1 MTIYVMLKRKKVIH
15 LSKAK
20 RLLDILIFASAKK
33 AFTAQEIAD
42 EFNISVRTV
51 HRYILDLSDMGL
63 PIYAEQGRNG
73 GYKVLTTRVIPPILF
88 TEEEAVSIFFAFQ
101 SLSYYRDLPFNTEIN
116 SVTHKLY
123 SSLQHDAKAKVDKIR
138 SYIAFW
144 NPKRTIETPL
154 LNEVLTAAIE
164 NKNLHFQ
171 YESKSGIKTK
181 HVHPIG
187 VYAHD
192 GLWYLPSYDF
202 GRKKVLLY
210 RVDRILSILSMEEN
224 TDTFM
229 NLEEWFASNSNVVH
243 NPTQLHVLLTTEGVR
258 QCKSVPYLEEFV
270 IVNEDGT
277 GYINSTIDKG
287 EINFIT
293 PLFYRLGKDAKVLEP
308 KELTDGLRIRA
319 KEILHMYEDEK
330 SC

>member
-1 MTIYVMLKRKKVIH
+1 MSCLKRKKVIH

-73 GYKVLTTRVIPPILF
+73 GYKVLTNRVIPPILF

-116 SVTHKLY
+116 SFTHKLY

-171 YESKSGIKTK
+171 YESKSKIKTK

-192 GLWYLPSYDF
+192 GLWYLPAYDF
-202 GRKKVLLY
+202 NVEKTLLY
-210 RVDRILSILSMEEN
+210 RVDRILSILSTEEN
-224 TDTFM
+224 EDTFM
-229 NLEEWFASNSNVVH
+229 NLKEWFASNSHVVH
-243 NPTQLHVLLTTEGVR
+243 NPTQLHVLLSTEGVR

-270 IVNEDGT
+270 VTNENGT
-277 GYINSTIDKG
+277 GYIHSTIDKG

-308 KELTDGLRIRA
+308 IELIDGLRMRA
-319 KEILHMYEDEK
+319 KEVLHMYGDEK

>member
-1 MTIYVMLKRKKVIH
+1 MSCLKRKKVIH

-73 GYKVLTTRVIPPILF
+73 GYKVLTNRVIPPILF

-154 LNEVLTAAIE
+154 LNEVLTATIE

-171 YESKSGIKTK
+171 YESKSRIKTK

-192 GLWYLPSYDF
+192 GLWYLPAYDF
-202 GRKKVLLY
+202 NVEKTLLY
-210 RVDRILSILSMEEN
+210 RVDRILSILSTEEN
-224 TDTFM
+224 EDTFM
-229 NLEEWFASNSNVVH
+229 NLEEWFASNSHVVH
-243 NPTQLHVLLTTEGVR
+243 NPTQLHVLLSTEGVR

-270 IVNEDGT
+270 VTNENGT
-277 GYINSTIDKG
+277 GYIHSTIDKG

-308 KELTDGLRIRA
+308 IELIDGLRMRA
-319 KEILHMYEDEK
+319 KEVLHMYED
-330 SC
+330 

>member
-1 MTIYVMLKRKKVIH
+1 MLKRKKVIH

-20 RLLDILIFASAKK
+20 RLLDILIFASTKK

-144 NPKRTIETPL
+144 NPKRAIDTPL

-164 NKNLHFQ
+164 NKDLHFQ

-187 VYAHD
+187 VYSHD
-192 GLWYLPSYDF
+192 GLWYLPSYDY

-210 RVDRILSILSMEEN
+210 RIDRILSILSTEEN
-224 TDTFM
+224 EDTFM
-229 NLEEWFASNSNVVH
+229 NLEEWFASDSNLVH
-243 NPTQLHVLLTTEGVR
+243 SPTQLHVLLTTEGVR

-277 GYINSTIDKG
+277 GYIHSTIDKG

-308 KELTDGLRIRA
+308 KELIDGLRIRA
-319 KEILHMYEDEK
+319 KEVLHMYEDEK

>member
-1 MTIYVMLKRKKVIH
+1 MSCLKRKKVIH

-73 GYKVLTTRVIPPILF
+73 GYKVLTNRVIPPILF

-123 SSLQHDAKAKVDKIR
+123 SSLQNEAKAKVDKIR

-144 NPKRTIETPL
+144 NPKRTIDTPL

-164 NKNLHFQ
+164 NKNLQFQ
-171 YESKSGIKTK
+171 YESKSGIKIK

-192 GLWYLPSYDF
+192 GLWYLPSYDY

-210 RVDRILSILSMEEN
+210 RIDRILSILSTEEN
-224 TDTFM
+224 EDIFM
-229 NLEEWFASNSNVVH
+229 NLEEWFASNSNVV
-243 NPTQLHVLLTTEGVR
+243 NSPTQLHVLLTTEGVR

-270 IVNEDGT
+270 IVNKDGT

-308 KELTDGLRIRA
+308 KELIDGLRIRA
-319 KEILHMYEDEK
+319 KEVLSMYED
-330 SC
+330 

>member
-1 MTIYVMLKRKKVIH
+1 MLKKKKVIS

-20 RLLDILIFASAKK
+20 RLLDILIFASTKK
-33 AFTAQEIAD
+33 TFTAQEIAD

-73 GYKVLTTRVIPPILF
+73 GYKVLTNSMLPPILF

-123 SSLQHDAKAKVDKIR
+123 SSLQNDAKAKVDKIR

-144 NPKRTIETPL
+144 NPKRTIDTPL

-164 NKNLHFQ
+164 NKNLDFQ

-202 GRKKVLLY
+202 SSKKILLY
-210 RVDRILSILSMEEN
+210 RVDRILSILSTEEN
-224 TDTFM
+224 KDTFM
-229 NLEEWFASNSNVVH
+229 NLEEWFASSSNVVH
-243 NPTQLHVLLTTEGVR
+243 IPTQLHVLLTTEGVR

-270 IVNEDGT
+270 VVNEDGT
-277 GYINSTIDKG
+277 GYIHSTIDKG

-293 PLFYRLGKDAKVLEP
+293 PLFYRLGKDARVLEP
-308 KELTDGLRIRA
+308 KELIDGLRMRA
-319 KEILHMYEDEK
+319 KEVLHMYGD
-330 SC
+330 

>member
-1 MTIYVMLKRKKVIH
+1 MTTYVMLKKKKVIS

-20 RLLDILIFASAKK
+20 RLLDILIFASTKK
-33 AFTAQEIAD
+33 TFTAQEIAD

-73 GYKVLTTRVIPPILF
+73 GYKVLTNKVIPPILF

-138 SYIAFW
+138 SYISFW
-144 NPKRTIETPL
+144 NPKRTIDTPL

-171 YESKSGIKTK
+171 YESKSGIKIK
-181 HVHPIG
+181 YVHPIG

-202 GRKKVLLY
+202 SSKKILLY
-210 RVDRILSILSMEEN
+210 RVDRILSILSTEEN
-224 TDTFM
+224 KDTFM
-229 NLEEWFASNSNVVH
+229 NLEEWFASSSNVVH
-243 NPTQLHVLLTTEGVR
+243 IPTQLHVLLTTEGVR

-270 IVNEDGT
+270 VVNEDGT
-277 GYINSTIDKG
+277 GYIHSTIDKG

-293 PLFYRLGKDAKVLEP
+293 PLFYRLGKDARVLEP
-308 KELTDGLRIRA
+308 KELIDGLRIRA
-319 KEILHMYEDEK
+319 KEVLNMYEDEK

>member
-1 MTIYVMLKRKKVIH
+1 MSCLKRKKVIH

-42 EFNISVRTV
+42 VFNISVRTV

-73 GYKVLTTRVIPPILF
+73 GYKVLTNKVIPPILF

-123 SSLQHDAKAKVDKIR
+123 SSLQHDAKVKVNKIR

-144 NPKRTIETPL
+144 NPKRTIDTPL
-154 LNEVLTAAIE
+154 LNAVLSAAIE

-202 GRKKVLLY
+202 RRKKVLLY
-210 RVDRILSILSMEEN
+210 RVDRILSILSTEKNES
-224 TDTFM
+224 TFM
-229 NLEEWFASNSNVVH
+229 NLEEWFTSNSNVVH
-243 NPTQLHVLLTTEGVR
+243 SPTQLHVLLKTEGVR

-270 IVNEDGT
+270 VINEDGT
-277 GYINSTIDKG
+277 GYIHSTIDKG

-293 PLFYRLGKDAKVLEP
+293 PLFYRLGKDARILEP
-308 KELTDGLRIRA
+308 KELIDGLLMRA
-319 KEILHMYEDEK
+319 KEVLHMYEDEK

>member
-1 MTIYVMLKRKKVIH
+1 MSCLKRKKVIH

-73 GYKVLTTRVIPPILF
+73 GYKVLTNRVIPPILF

-154 LNEVLTAAIE
+154 LNEVLTTAIE

-171 YESKSGIKTK
+171 YESKSRIKTK

-192 GLWYLPSYDF
+192 GLWYLPAYDF
-202 GRKKVLLY
+202 NVEKTLLY
-210 RVDRILSILSMEEN
+210 RVDRILSILSTEEN
-224 TDTFM
+224 EDTFM
-229 NLEEWFASNSNVVH
+229 NLEEWFASNSHVVH
-243 NPTQLHVLLTTEGVR
+243 NPTQLHVLLSTEGVR

-270 IVNEDGT
+270 VTNENGT
-277 GYINSTIDKG
+277 GYIHSTIDKG

-308 KELTDGLRIRA
+308 IELIDGLRMRA
-319 KEILHMYEDEK
+319 KEVLHMYED
-330 SC
+330 

>member
-1 MTIYVMLKRKKVIH
+1 MSCLKRKKVIH

-51 HRYILDLSDMGL
+51 HRYILDLSVMGL

-73 GYKVLTTRVIPPILF
+73 GYKVLTNRVIPPILF

-171 YESKSGIKTK
+171 YESKSRIKTK

-192 GLWYLPSYDF
+192 GLWYLPAYDF
-202 GRKKVLLY
+202 NVEKTLLY
-210 RVDRILSILSMEEN
+210 RVDRILSILLTEEN
-224 TDTFM
+224 EDTFM
-229 NLEEWFASNSNVVH
+229 NLEEWFASNSHVVH
-243 NPTQLHVLLTTEGVR
+243 NPTQLHVLLSTEGVR

-270 IVNEDGT
+270 VTNENGT
-277 GYINSTIDKG
+277 GYIHSTIDKG

-308 KELTDGLRIRA
+308 IELIDGLRMRA
-319 KEILHMYEDEK
+319 KEVLHMYED
-330 SC
+330 

>member
-1 MTIYVMLKRKKVIH
+1 MFKKKKVIH
-15 LSKAK
+15 LSKAR
-20 RLLDILIFASAKK
+20 RLLDILIFASTKRT
-33 AFTAQEIAD
+33 FTAQEIAD

-51 HRYILDLSDMGL
+51 HRYIVDLSDMGL

-73 GYKVLTTRVIPPILF
+73 GYKVLTNRVIPPILF

-123 SSLQHDAKAKVDKIR
+123 SSLQHDAQAKVDKIR

-144 NPKRTIETPL
+144 NPKRTIDTPL

-164 NKNLHFQ
+164 NKDLHFQ

-192 GLWYLPSYDF
+192 GLWYLPAYDF
-202 GRKKVLLY
+202 NVEKTLLY
-210 RVDRILSILSMEEN
+210 RVDRILSILLTEEN
-224 TDTFM
+224 EDTFM
-229 NLEEWFASNSNVVH
+229 NLEEWFASNSNVIH
-243 NPTQLHVLLTTEGVR
+243 SPTQLHVLLTTEGVR

-270 IVNEDGT
+270 VVNEDGT
-277 GYINSTIDKG
+277 GYIHSPIDKG

-293 PLFYRLGKDAKVLEP
+293 PLFYRLGKDARVLKP
-308 KELTDGLRIRA
+308 KELIDGLRIRA
-319 KEILHMYEDEK
+319 KEILQMYEDEK

>member
-1 MTIYVMLKRKKVIH
+1 M
-15 LSKAK
+15 SKAK

-33 AFTAQEIAD
+33 AFTAQEIVD

-73 GYKVLTTRVIPPILF
+73 GYKVLTNRVIPPILF

-171 YESKSGIKTK
+171 YESKSRIKTK

-192 GLWYLPSYDF
+192 GLWYLPAYDF
-202 GRKKVLLY
+202 NVEKTLLY
-210 RVDRILSILSMEEN
+210 RVDRILSILSTEEN
-224 TDTFM
+224 EDTFM
-229 NLEEWFASNSNVVH
+229 NLEEWFASNSHVVH
-243 NPTQLHVLLTTEGVR
+243 NPTQLHVLLSTEGVR

-270 IVNEDGT
+270 VTNENGT
-277 GYINSTIDKG
+277 GYIHSTIDKG

-308 KELTDGLRIRA
+308 IELIDGLRMRA
-319 KEILHMYEDEK
+319 KEVLHMYED
-330 SC
+330 

>member
-1 MTIYVMLKRKKVIH
+1 MSYLKRKKVIH

-73 GYKVLTTRVIPPILF
+73 GYKVLTTRVSPPILF

-144 NPKRTIETPL
+144 NPKRTIDTPL

-171 YESKSGIKTK
+171 YESKSGVKTK

-192 GLWYLPSYDF
+192 GLWYLPSYDYD
-202 GRKKVLLY
+202 RKKVLLY
-210 RVDRILSILSMEEN
+210 RIDRILSILSTEEN
-224 TDTFM
+224 EDTFM
-229 NLEEWFASNSNVVH
+229 NLEKWFTSNSNVVH

-308 KELTDGLRIRA
+308 KELIDGLRIRA
-319 KEILHMYEDEK
+319 KEVLHMYEDEK

>member
-144 NPKRTIETPL
+144 NPKRTIDTPL

-171 YESKSGIKTK
+171 YESKSGVKTK

-192 GLWYLPSYDF
+192 GLWYLPSYDYD
-202 GRKKVLLY
+202 RKKVLLY
-210 RVDRILSILSMEEN
+210 RIDRILSILSTEEN
-224 TDTFM
+224 EDTFM

-243 NPTQLHVLLTTEGVR
+243 SPTQLHVLLTTEGVR

-308 KELTDGLRIRA
+308 KELIDGLRIRA
-319 KEILHMYEDEK
+319 KEVLHMYEDEK

>member
-1 MTIYVMLKRKKVIH
+1 M
-15 LSKAK
+15 
-20 RLLDILIFASAKK
+20 
-33 AFTAQEIAD
+33 
-42 EFNISVRTV
+42 
-51 HRYILDLSDMGL
+51 
-63 PIYAEQGRNG
+63 
-73 GYKVLTTRVIPPILF
+73 
-88 TEEEAVSIFFAFQ
+88 
-101 SLSYYRDLPFNTEIN
+101 PFNTEIN

-123 SSLQHDAKAKVDKIR
+123 SSLQHDAKVKVDKIR

-144 NPKRTIETPL
+144 NPKRTIDTPL

-164 NKNLHFQ
+164 NKNLQFQ

-202 GRKKVLLY
+202 SRKKVLLY
-210 RVDRILSILSMEEN
+210 RVDRILSILSTEEN
-224 TDTFM
+224 EDTFM
-229 NLEEWFASNSNVVH
+229 NLEEWFASNSNVIH
-243 NPTQLHVLLTTEGVR
+243 SPTQLHVLLTTEGVR

-270 IVNEDGT
+270 VVNEDGT
-277 GYINSTIDKG
+277 GYIHSTIDKG
-287 EINFIT
+287 EINFII

-308 KELTDGLRIRA
+308 KELIDGLRIRA

>member
-1 MTIYVMLKRKKVIH
+1 MSCLKRKKVIH

-33 AFTAQEIAD
+33 AFTAQEIVD

-73 GYKVLTTRVIPPILF
+73 GYKVLTNRVIPPILF

-171 YESKSGIKTK
+171 YESKSRIKTK

-192 GLWYLPSYDF
+192 GLWYLPAYDF
-202 GRKKVLLY
+202 NVEKTLLY
-210 RVDRILSILSMEEN
+210 RVDRILSILSTEEN
-224 TDTFM
+224 EDTFM
-229 NLEEWFASNSNVVH
+229 NLEEWFASNSHVVH
-243 NPTQLHVLLTTEGVR
+243 NPTQLHVLLSTEGVR

-270 IVNEDGT
+270 VTNENGT
-277 GYINSTIDKG
+277 GYIHSTIDKG

-308 KELTDGLRIRA
+308 IELIDGLRMRA
-319 KEILHMYEDEK
+319 KEVLHMYED
-330 SC
+330 

>member
-1 MTIYVMLKRKKVIH
+1 MSCLKRKKVIH

-73 GYKVLTTRVIPPILF
+73 GYKVLTNRVIPPILF

-171 YESKSGIKTK
+171 YESKSRIKTK

-192 GLWYLPSYDF
+192 GLWYLPAYDF
-202 GRKKVLLY
+202 NVEKTLLY
-210 RVDRILSILSMEEN
+210 RVDRILSILSTEEN
-224 TDTFM
+224 EDTFM
-229 NLEEWFASNSNVVH
+229 NLEEWFASNSHVVH
-243 NPTQLHVLLTTEGVR
+243 NPTQLHVLLSTEGVR

-270 IVNEDGT
+270 VTNENGT
-277 GYINSTIDKG
+277 GYIHSTIDKG

-308 KELTDGLRIRA
+308 IELIDGLRMRA
-319 KEILHMYEDEK
+319 KEVLHMYGDEK

>member
-1 MTIYVMLKRKKVIH
+1 MSCLKRKKVIH

-73 GYKVLTTRVIPPILF
+73 GYKVLTNRVIPPILF

-171 YESKSGIKTK
+171 YESKSRIKTK

-192 GLWYLPSYDF
+192 GLWYLPAYDF
-202 GRKKVLLY
+202 NVEKTLLY
-210 RVDRILSILSMEEN
+210 RVDRILSILSTEEN
-224 TDTFM
+224 EDTFM
-229 NLEEWFASNSNVVH
+229 NLEEWFASNSHVVH
-243 NPTQLHVLLTTEGVR
+243 NPTQLHVLLSTEGVR

-270 IVNEDGT
+270 VTNENGT
-277 GYINSTIDKG
+277 GYIHSTIDKG

-308 KELTDGLRIRA
+308 IELIDGLRMRA
-319 KEILHMYEDEK
+319 KEVLHMYEDEK

>member
-123 SSLQHDAKAKVDKIR
+123 SSLQHEAKVKVDKIR

>member
-1 MTIYVMLKRKKVIH
+1 MSCLKRKKVIH

-73 GYKVLTTRVIPPILF
+73 GYKVLTNKVIPPILF

-123 SSLQHDAKAKVDKIR
+123 SSLQHDAKVKVNKIR

-144 NPKRTIETPL
+144 NPKRTIDTPL
-154 LNEVLTAAIE
+154 LNAVLSAAIE

-202 GRKKVLLY
+202 RRKKVLLY
-210 RVDRILSILSMEEN
+210 RVDRILSILSTEKNES
-224 TDTFM
+224 TFM
-229 NLEEWFASNSNVVH
+229 NLEEWFTSSSNVVH
-243 NPTQLHVLLTTEGVR
+243 IPTQLHVLLTTEGVR

-308 KELTDGLRIRA
+308 KELIDGLRIRA
-319 KEILHMYEDEK
+319 KEVLHMYEDEK

>member
-1 MTIYVMLKRKKVIH
+1 MSKV
-15 LSKAK
+15 K

-33 AFTAQEIAD
+33 TFTAQEIAD

-73 GYKVLTTRVIPPILF
+73 GYKVLTNRVIPPILF

-101 SLSYYRDLPFNTEIN
+101 SLGYYRDLPFNTEIS

-123 SSLQHDAKAKVDKIR
+123 SSLQNDAKAKAKVDTIR

-144 NPKRTIETPL
+144 NPKRAIETPL

-171 YESKSGIKTK
+171 YESKSGVKTK

-192 GLWYLPSYDF
+192 GLWYLPSYDY

-210 RVDRILSILSMEEN
+210 RVDRILSILSTEEN
-224 TDTFM
+224 EDTFM

-243 NPTQLHVLLTTEGVR
+243 IPTQLHVLLTTEGVR

-270 IVNEDGT
+270 LINEDGT
-277 GYINSTIDKG
+277 GYIHSTIDKA

-308 KELTDGLRIRA
+308 KELIDGLRIRA
-319 KEILHMYEDEK
+319 KEVLHMYGDKK

>member
-1 MTIYVMLKRKKVIH
+1 MSCLKRKKVIH

-73 GYKVLTTRVIPPILF
+73 GYKVLTNRVIPPILF

-101 SLSYYRDLPFNTEIN
+101 SLSYYRDLPFNTAIN

-144 NPKRTIETPL
+144 NPKRTIDTPL
-154 LNEVLTAAIE
+154 LTTLDI
-164 NKNLHFQ
+164 
-171 YESKSGIKTK
+171 KSSTSLAKFKT
-181 HVHPIG
+181 
-187 VYAHD
+187 
-192 GLWYLPSYDF
+192 
-202 GRKKVLLY
+202 
-210 RVDRILSILSMEEN
+210 
-224 TDTFM
+224 
-229 NLEEWFASNSNVVH
+229 SN
-243 NPTQLHVLLTTEGVR
+243 
-258 QCKSVPYLEEFV
+258 
-270 IVNEDGT
+270 
-277 GYINSTIDKG
+277 
-287 EINFIT
+287 
-293 PLFYRLGKDAKVLEP
+293 LFYRLMKRLRLYIICFSRISTISSNPPVPSNNPPTTTLESIFS
-308 KELTDGLRIRA
+308 LNF
-319 KEILHMYEDEK
+319 
-330 SC
+330 

>member
-1 MTIYVMLKRKKVIH
+1 MLKRKKVIH

-42 EFNISVRTV
+42 EFNIYVRTV

-144 NPKRTIETPL
+144 NPKRTIDTPL

-171 YESKSGIKTK
+171 YESKSGVKTK

-192 GLWYLPSYDF
+192 GLWYLPSYDYD
-202 GRKKVLLY
+202 RKKVLLY
-210 RVDRILSILSMEEN
+210 RIDRILSILSTEEN
-224 TDTFM
+224 EDTFM
-229 NLEEWFASNSNVVH
+229 NLEKWFTSNSNVVH

-308 KELTDGLRIRA
+308 KELIDGLRIRA
-319 KEILHMYEDEK
+319 KEVLHMYEDEK

>member
-1 MTIYVMLKRKKVIH
+1 MSCLKRKKVIH

-73 GYKVLTTRVIPPILF
+73 GYKVLTNKVIPPILF

-123 SSLQHDAKAKVDKIR
+123 SSLQHDAKVKVNKIR

-144 NPKRTIETPL
+144 NPKRTIDTPL
-154 LNEVLTAAIE
+154 LNAVLSAAIE

-202 GRKKVLLY
+202 RRKKVLLY
-210 RVDRILSILSMEEN
+210 RVDRILSILSTEKNES
-224 TDTFM
+224 TFM
-229 NLEEWFASNSNVVH
+229 NLEEWFTSSSKVVH
-243 NPTQLHVLLTTEGVR
+243 IPTQLHVLLTTEGVR

-270 IVNEDGT
+270 VINEDGT
-277 GYINSTIDKG
+277 GYIHSTIDKG

-293 PLFYRLGKDAKVLEP
+293 PLFYRLGKDARILEP
-308 KELTDGLRIRA
+308 KELIDGLLMRA
-319 KEILHMYEDEK
+319 KEVLHMYEDEK